1 LEAIGVIKKR
11 AIEETSRRDLREVK
25 NEVTDGYTRTR
36 RRSGLWF
43 EDSVWEILYGEVRI
57 WVDLDE
63 RLKKRH
69 CCRDDGDDE
78 DKDES
83 TEKET
88 MMKFEG
94 E

>member
-1 LEAIGVIKKR
+1 
-11 AIEETSRRDLREVK
+11 
-25 NEVTDGYTRTR
+25 
-36 RRSGLWF
+36 LWF

-69 CCRDDGDDE
+69 CCCKDDE
-78 DKDES
+78 EEDNDES